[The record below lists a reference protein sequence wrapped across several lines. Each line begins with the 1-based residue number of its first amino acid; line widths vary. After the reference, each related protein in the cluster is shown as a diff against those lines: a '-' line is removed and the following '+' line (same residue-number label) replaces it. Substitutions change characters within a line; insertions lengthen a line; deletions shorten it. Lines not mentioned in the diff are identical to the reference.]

1 MLGMTAVAAA
11 VSASGAVFQAVATE
25 RERRKHLPPGRLVD
39 IGGFR
44 LHMNEQGNGSPT
56 VILEAGLTSMSAQWA
71 WIQPELAKLTRVVSY
86 DRAGLGWSDPSPDPR
101 DAHTAVRHLRR
112 MLDAAKIPGPYVL
125 VGHSMGGLFMRLFAH
140 EHRADVRGLVLID
153 AAHPEQHLRFGK
165 PVEELHTS
173 FFRKLAIAA
182 WLGPVGVLRFL
193 NHRERIAK
201 GLPEGV
207 REVMN
212 ALGCWRSHLNSTAA
226 EAQSW
231 NLICEQVRGTGP
243 FGDLPLAVITAAT
256 RDEGFTGHWHSLQR
270 ELAGLSTNS
279 VWHIVPGSGHSSLIT
294 EREHAQT
301 TLDAVRAILEA

>member
-1 MLGMTAVAAA
+1 MKVSRNASRAMLGMTAVAAA

-153 AAHPEQHLRFGK
+153 AAHPEQH
-165 PVEELHTS
+165 
-173 FFRKLAIAA
+173 
-182 WLGPVGVLRFL
+182 
-193 NHRERIAK
+193 
-201 GLPEGV
+201 
-207 REVMN
+207 
-212 ALGCWRSHLNSTAA
+212 
-226 EAQSW
+226 
-231 NLICEQVRGTGP
+231 
-243 FGDLPLAVITAAT
+243 
-256 RDEGFTGHWHSLQR
+256 
-270 ELAGLSTNS
+270 
-279 VWHIVPGSGHSSLIT
+279 
-294 EREHAQT
+294 
-301 TLDAVRAILEA
+301 